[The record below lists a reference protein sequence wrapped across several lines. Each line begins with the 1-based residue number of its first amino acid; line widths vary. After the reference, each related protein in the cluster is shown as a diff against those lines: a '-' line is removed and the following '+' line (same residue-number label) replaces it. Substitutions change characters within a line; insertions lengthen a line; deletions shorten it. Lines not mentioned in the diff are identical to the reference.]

1 VLAAELGPRLL
12 ADRNQPSPARED
24 GFGPI
29 RANPSE
35 IRRAVRNLIDNA
47 VAYASSGVEL
57 AVVTTGHE
65 VVLDVLDDGP
75 GIPAGERERIFDRFH
90 RGDMSRSAGVSGSGL
105 GLSIARTAAERAGGR
120 LDLVEG
126 SEGAHFRM
134 VLPVLPPE

>member
-1 VLAAELGPRLL
+1 M
-12 ADRNQPSPARED
+12 
-24 GFGPI
+24 
-29 RANPSE
+29 
-35 IRRAVRNLIDNA
+35 
-47 VAYASSGVEL
+47 
-57 AVVTTGHE
+57 VTTGHE

-90 RGDMSRSAGVSGSGL
+90 RGDRSRSAGVSGSGL

-134 VLPVLPPE
+134 VLPVLPLE